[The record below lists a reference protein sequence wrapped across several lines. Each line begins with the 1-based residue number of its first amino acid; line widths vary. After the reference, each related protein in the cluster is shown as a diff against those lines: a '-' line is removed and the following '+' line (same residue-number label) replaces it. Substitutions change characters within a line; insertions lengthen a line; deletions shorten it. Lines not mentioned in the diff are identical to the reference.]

1 MTNLFVARISGCG
14 LDSGKERGQLYVFS
28 PSFTDVPVVGNF
40 VGNVVDRAFADKV
53 CDKVSDKDGT
63 R

>member
-1 MTNLFVARISGCG
+1 MRCGRGC
-14 LDSGKERGQLYVFS
+14 VFS
-28 PSFTDVPVVGNF
+28 ASFTDVPFVGNF

-63 R
+63 RRW